1 MGSTYSIKWVP
12 AKGSP
17 DAATLQAEIERELDE
32 FDAQVSTWRD
42 DSDLSRF
49 NALPAGACETMPEP
63 VLDMVRL
70 AQTLNEASDGHF
82 DITVSPLLDLW
93 GFHRADGMQVV
104 PDQPSIDQALQKVGQ
119 QHLRIEQDTLCK
131 ERAVEVD
138 LSGLAAGYMVDKVAE
153 HLLALGIKS
162 YMIEITGE
170 LKAAGLKPRDAPWR
184 IAIEE
189 PRDDERMAS
198 LIVELDGYAVST
210 SGDYRNYF
218 EYDGKRYSHTVD
230 PLTGWPVMH
239 GLTAVTVMD
248 PSTLMADG
256 MSTLLLVLG
265 PDKGWEYALNNDVAA
280 LFVLR
285 EGAEFVSRPTPLF
298 EALTQGKE

>member
-12 AKGSP
+12 TKGSP